1 MLSLNLLKISDI
13 MWGWLCP
20 FCCIS
25 KGLLSAPNTREMGES
40 SNKSLLAHE
49 GHNGRDRMELSPS
62 NFGILQACAFVCLY
76 PLIIW
81 KTAKD
86 SNQHGSVGTFASS
99 ARPESSAHFH
109 KTQERDAISK
119 PLSYQWPR
127 GLTSFISSQCPT
139 VTLCLAADSALGC
152 MSVEHMEEQVQKPV
166 SKLLW
171 LPTKLLRD
179 LQFHHRN
186 V

>member
-13 MWGWLCP
+13 VWGWLCP

-25 KGLLSAPNTREMGES
+25 KSLLSTPNTREVVES
-40 SNKSLLAHE
+40 SNKGLLALE

-86 SNQHGSVGTFASS
+86 SNQHGSVGTFANL

-109 KTQERDAISK
+109 KTQGRDAISK

-127 GLTSFISSQCPT
+127 GLTIFISSQCPI
-139 VTLCLAADSALGC
+139 VTLCLAADSALGS
-152 MSVEHMEEQVQKPV
+152 MSVDHMEEQVQEPV

-171 LPTKLLRD
+171 LATKMLLRSAISSP
-179 LQFHHRN
+179 
-186 V
+186 